1 MENTNTLLLDIWD
14 TSTYKN
20 RRQEMA
26 ACLLASDAASAASLF
41 GGFLGKLYSKS
52 VGNSFKLTDRSL

>member
-14 TSTYKN
+14 TSTKI
-20 RRQEMA
+20 EDKKW
-26 ACLLASDAASAASLF
+26 LLAAPDAASLF